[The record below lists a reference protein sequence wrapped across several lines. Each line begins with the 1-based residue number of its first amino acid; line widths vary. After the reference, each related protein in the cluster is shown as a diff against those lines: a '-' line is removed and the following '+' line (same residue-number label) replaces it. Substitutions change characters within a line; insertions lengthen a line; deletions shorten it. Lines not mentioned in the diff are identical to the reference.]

1 MSISTTDISRVIDG
15 VPKGLLINGKQIQ
28 TESTLKVEDP
38 STGETLA
45 EVADASP
52 EDGMDALDAAVA
64 AQSSWAATDPRERG
78 EILRR
83 AFELVVARGEDIA
96 LLMTLEMASRC
107 PRPVRR
113 SPTVLSSSVG
123 SLRRRCGFRGGTQ
136 SHRVGAPGY

>member
-1 MSISTTDISRVIDG
+1 MSVSTTDITRVIDG

-52 EDGMDALDAAVA
+52 EHGMDALDAAVA
-64 AQSSWAATDPRERG
+64 AQSAWAATDPRERG

-83 AFELVVARGEDIA
+83 AFELVVAGGEDMA
-96 LLMTLEMASRC
+96 LLMTLEMGKPLSEARAEVTYGAEFLRWFSEEA
-107 PRPVRR
+107 VRISGR
-113 SPTVLSSSVG
+113 
-123 SLRRRCGFRGGTQ
+123 
-136 SHRVGAPGY
+136 YW